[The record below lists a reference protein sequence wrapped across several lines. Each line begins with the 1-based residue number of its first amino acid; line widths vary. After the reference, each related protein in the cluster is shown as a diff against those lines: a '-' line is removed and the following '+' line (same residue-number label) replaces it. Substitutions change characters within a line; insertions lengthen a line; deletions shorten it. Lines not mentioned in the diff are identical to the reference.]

1 MELRTWLPHVV
12 HSAKSDSG
20 QQVQFAR
27 KTIRTQ
33 KAHSHAFPDADFSPP
48 LAECQARALAGPVL
62 CRPSA
67 YLTMKTDHMGHCAR
81 RSGQNATLP
90 LDGRRKRKKR
100 PGRPES

>member
-33 KAHSHAFPDADFSPP
+33 MAHSHAFPDADFSPP

-67 YLTMKTDHMGHCAR
+67 HPTTKPHHTRPSPTPTALTPTPPFP
-81 RSGQNATLP
+81 SSSTTQP
-90 LDGRRKRKKR
+90 
-100 PGRPES
+100 P